1 MKLKDKEISVFGV
14 ISTLILISGV
24 TIFFEPVISIVCV
37 FVALVFIIYWTK
49 DLSDELIQKTCK
61 QKTGKEF
68 YGNTKDSFNILLGLN
83 GVCGFIHLIKFFTS
97 GFDLVVVGLSLL
109 FLLISIGILLYMRR
123 GFVDLGKAIL

>member
-83 GVCGFIHLIKFFTS
+83 GVCSFIHLIKFFTS
-97 GFDLVVVGLSLL
+97 GFDLVVGLSLL
-109 FLLISIGILLYMRR
+109 FLLISIGILVYMRR
-123 GFVDLGKAIL
+123 DFVDLGKAIL

>member
-24 TIFFEPVISIVCV
+24 TIFFEPVISIFCV

-49 DLSDELIQKTCK
+49 DFSDELIQKTCK

-97 GFDLVVVGLSLL
+97 GFDLVVGLSLL
-109 FLLISIGILLYMRR
+109 FLLISIGILVYMRR
-123 GFVDLGKAIL
+123 DFVDLGKAIL

>member
-61 QKTGKEF
+61 HKTGKEF

-97 GFDLVVVGLSLL
+97 GFDLVVGLSLL
-109 FLLISIGILLYMRR
+109 FLLISIGILVYMRR